1 METQKTIRV
10 STVKPVPDSA
20 AAVKSRIVEAAQRVF
35 FPSGFHRVSMDDL
48 AREAGMSKKTLY
60 VHFSSKEELLQAV
73 LAQRVAA
80 VEAELRPLIAARD
93 PFPKKLQRLTHFL
106 HEKMSGISPRFLDD
120 IRRHAPECFRIVE
133 EFRGRAVPLYFGR
146 LFDEGVKG
154 GYLEAGLPRELLI
167 RVLLASIQGVVR
179 PEVMNELRMHP
190 AAGLDHIL
198 SIVLRGVLTPA
209 GRKALRSL

>member
-1 METQKTIRV
+1 
-10 STVKPVPDSA
+10 
-20 AAVKSRIVEAAQRVF
+20 VKSADSSAPVRVRIVEAATRVF
-35 FPSGFHRVSMDDL
+35 LPAGFHRVSMDDL

-73 LAQRVAA
+73 LEQRVAD
-80 VEAELRPLIAARD
+80 VEAHLRPIIAAPD
-93 PFPKKLQRLTHFL
+93 PFPKKLRNLAHFL
-106 HEKMSGISPRFLDD
+106 HEKMCGISPRFLDD

-133 EFRGRAVPLYFGR
+133 EFRSRAIPLYFGR

-167 RVLLASIQGVVR
+167 RMLLHSIQGIVR
-179 PEVMNELRMHP
+179 PEVMNELHMHP

-198 SIVLRGVLTPA
+198 SIVLRGILTPA
-209 GRKALRSL
+209 GRKAVRPK